1 MTPQQRTLLDYR
13 SITVLRKP
21 SSPQSA
27 RWLLYPRGD
36 SGWGA
41 LTSPGCW
48 INKAPCLLTGRQ
60 ATFYNYDGELIIFPC
75 YVCLFCYFPFLSS
88 LVSSVVLLPVLVI
101 PPFFVPVL
109 WSSPVSQ
116 CRSSWLFSCVLLFIL
131 PPPLNLTFSYK
142 HIPFTLVIGVL
153 YYFITFYCDKIWQ
166 FFCPIFQVWLI
177 CFILYFLFCL
187 LYRDFIVS
195 WHHLLQTIYK
205 MYCCEMNN
213 RLDTS
218 SSLIQIYNKLRS
230 SFCSGQNPGIL

>member
-1 MTPQQRTLLDYR
+1 MTLYETELHFMQECACGCFCMRAKQAFPPEGQNTETVNPVSWWQYTQIIFWKVGAEIFFVLYPAILQIKDGSEYHVFNDPTAEDFLDYR
-13 SITVLRKP
+13 SITVLRNP

-27 RWLLYPRGD
+27 RWLRYPRGD

-153 YYFITFYCDKIWQ
+153 YPLFYH
-166 FFCPIFQVWLI
+166 V
-177 CFILYFLFCL
+177 L
-187 LYRDFIVS
+187 L
-195 WHHLLQTIYK
+195 W
-205 MYCCEMNN
+205 
-213 RLDTS
+213 
-218 SSLIQIYNKLRS
+218 
-230 SFCSGQNPGIL
+230 